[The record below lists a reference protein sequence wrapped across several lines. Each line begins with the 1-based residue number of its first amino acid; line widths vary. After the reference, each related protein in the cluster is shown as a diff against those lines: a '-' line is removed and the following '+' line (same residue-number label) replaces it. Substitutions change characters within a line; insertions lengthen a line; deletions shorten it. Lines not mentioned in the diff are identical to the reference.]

1 MFWIWFL
8 LATSQCA
15 LLYILARRGESMLG
29 ILIGCTLVEIGS
41 LSLGTGLSYPLLFAS
56 SIGSIV
62 FSAVIGI
69 AGGLYPAVQASRM
82 DVVTALRF
90 E

>member
-1 MFWIWFL
+1 M
-8 LATSQCA
+8 
-15 LLYILARRGESMLG
+15 G
-29 ILIGCTLVEIGS
+29 IVIGCAFVEVGS
-41 LSLGTGLSYPLLFAS
+41 LALGTGISYPLMFAS
-56 SIGSIV
+56 SLGSIV